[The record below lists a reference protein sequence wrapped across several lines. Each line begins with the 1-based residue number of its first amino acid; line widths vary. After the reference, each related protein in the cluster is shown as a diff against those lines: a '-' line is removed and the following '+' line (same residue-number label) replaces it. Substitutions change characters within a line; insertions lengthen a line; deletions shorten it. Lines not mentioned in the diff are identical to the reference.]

1 MEMIFCPLYSGS
13 SGNCLFVQYGATRLL
28 IDAGKSG
35 KMIDEALDMI
45 GVDGN
50 TIDAIL
56 ITHEHID
63 HISGAG
69 VLCRKHKIPVYAT
82 EMTWNAMDAK
92 VGKIPPELRR
102 TFDTFSDFYIG
113 DVGVVPFSI
122 PHDAADPVG
131 YRLWGGG
138 LSIATATD
146 LGHFPR
152 SVRDAVAGSSL
163 VLLESNHDPD
173 MLRHNDH
180 YNERLKQRILGNRG
194 HLSNAACADAL
205 LQIVESGTKNVIL
218 GHLSGEN
225 NTPSLAYHISED
237 RMTREAVKLLLE
249 RLLALMLPHDL
260 HQNTRLLLSMAQ
272 EALLIGLPALLMRR
286 GRSARTGT
294 MRLSIGLLLC
304 AAVLGLA
311 MRALATPLTQLWGNF
326 VSAPERQIAAADS
339 AGEWCL
345 QLLALA
351 VLPAALEEALF
362 RGVVLQTLLDSGS
375 RFGAWLLTTLF
386 FSLLHGNLAALPAHL
401 LFGGALTLAE
411 MRTGNLLVPMVM
423 HAVYNASALFWR
435 GMSAGWLIF
444 CGAAVLAL
452 GIWALM
458 TLPRTAKMRMK
469 RGHIML
475 SAAILLLMAVQYLL

>member
-1 MEMIFCPLYSGS
+1 MTRAGRKTDA
-13 SGNCLFVQYGATRLL
+13 ATTLLMVLL
-28 IDAGKSG
+28 I
-35 KMIDEALDMI
+35 L
-45 GVDGN
+45 
-50 TIDAIL
+50 T
-56 ITHEHID
+56 
-63 HISGAG
+63 
-69 VLCRKHKIPVYAT
+69 
-82 EMTWNAMDAK
+82 
-92 VGKIPPELRR
+92 
-102 TFDTFSDFYIG
+102 
-113 DVGVVPFSI
+113 
-122 PHDAADPVG
+122 AA
-131 YRLWGGG
+131 
-138 LSIATATD
+138 
-146 LGHFPR
+146 
-152 SVRDAVAGSSL
+152 
-163 VLLESNHDPD
+163 
-173 MLRHNDH
+173 
-180 YNERLKQRILGNRG
+180 
-194 HLSNAACADAL
+194 
-205 LQIVESGTKNVIL
+205 
-218 GHLSGEN
+218 
-225 NTPSLAYHISED
+225 
-237 RMTREAVKLLLE
+237 KLLLE

-351 VLPAALEEALF
+351 VLPAVLEEALF
-362 RGVVLQTLLDSGS
+362 RGVVLQTLLAS

-401 LFGGALTLAE
+401 LFGGALTLTA

-435 GMSAGWLIF
+435 GMSAGWLLF

-469 RGHIML
+469 RSHIML
-475 SAAILLLMAVQYLL
+475 SATILLLMAVQYLL

>member
-1 MEMIFCPLYSGS
+1 MTRAGRKTDA
-13 SGNCLFVQYGATRLL
+13 ATTLLMVLL
-28 IDAGKSG
+28 I
-35 KMIDEALDMI
+35 L
-45 GVDGN
+45 
-50 TIDAIL
+50 T
-56 ITHEHID
+56 
-63 HISGAG
+63 
-69 VLCRKHKIPVYAT
+69 
-82 EMTWNAMDAK
+82 
-92 VGKIPPELRR
+92 
-102 TFDTFSDFYIG
+102 
-113 DVGVVPFSI
+113 
-122 PHDAADPVG
+122 
-131 YRLWGGG
+131 
-138 LSIATATD
+138 
-146 LGHFPR
+146 
-152 SVRDAVAGSSL
+152 
-163 VLLESNHDPD
+163 
-173 MLRHNDH
+173 
-180 YNERLKQRILGNRG
+180 
-194 HLSNAACADAL
+194 
-205 LQIVESGTKNVIL
+205 
-218 GHLSGEN
+218 
-225 NTPSLAYHISED
+225 
-237 RMTREAVKLLLE
+237 AVKLLLE

-326 VSAPERQIAAADS
+326 LSAPERQIAAADS

-351 VLPAALEEALF
+351 VLPAVLEEALF

-386 FSLLHGNLAALPAHL
+386 FFAPARQFGGTPGTSA

-444 CGAAVLAL
+444 LRRGGAGAGNLGADDLAAHGKNADEARSHHAV
-452 GIWALM
+452 G
-458 TLPRTAKMRMK
+458 
-469 RGHIML
+469 GD
-475 SAAILLLMAVQYLL
+475 SAADGGAVSAGMTA

>member
-1 MEMIFCPLYSGS
+1 MTRAGRK
-13 SGNCLFVQYGATRLL
+13 NDAATTLLMVLL
-28 IDAGKSG
+28 I
-35 KMIDEALDMI
+35 L
-45 GVDGN
+45 
-50 TIDAIL
+50 T
-56 ITHEHID
+56 
-63 HISGAG
+63 
-69 VLCRKHKIPVYAT
+69 
-82 EMTWNAMDAK
+82 
-92 VGKIPPELRR
+92 
-102 TFDTFSDFYIG
+102 
-113 DVGVVPFSI
+113 
-122 PHDAADPVG
+122 AA
-131 YRLWGGG
+131 
-138 LSIATATD
+138 
-146 LGHFPR
+146 
-152 SVRDAVAGSSL
+152 
-163 VLLESNHDPD
+163 
-173 MLRHNDH
+173 
-180 YNERLKQRILGNRG
+180 
-194 HLSNAACADAL
+194 
-205 LQIVESGTKNVIL
+205 
-218 GHLSGEN
+218 
-225 NTPSLAYHISED
+225 
-237 RMTREAVKLLLE
+237 KLLLE

-272 EALLIGLPALLMRR
+272 EALLVGLPALLMRR

-311 MRALATPLTQLWGNF
+311 MRALVTPLTQLWGKF
-326 VSAPERQIAAADS
+326 LSAPERQIAA
-339 AGEWCL
+339 
-345 QLLALA
+345 LA
-351 VLPAALEEALF
+351 VLPAVLEEALF

-435 GMSAGWLIF
+435 GMSAWWLIF